1 MKKVIII
8 TISLVYISILSG
20 QIPISLEQAIERGIA
35 NSIGIQIAKIDQE
48 IANNNN
54 TWKAAGKHPTVTSSL
69 GNNNVLV
76 VQDNPTGFISKAT
89 ILSNSLDGNVDVAI
103 NLYDGG
109 RININKA
116 LFEKQALLA
125 DNTLKQN
132 IENTIQS
139 VLSAYYQAQILKE
152 QIGTFDEI
160 LKLSEDRIAYQN
172 VRKEFGQAG
181 TFDLLQTQD
190 ALLNDSTNFLVTLN
204 NYQSALRSL
213 KLAMG
218 EVDSG
223 IQFEVADPLT
233 YEVKAYSTDDLVSRV
248 LVKNTTLQA
257 LNLSKDLATAQTEL
271 QKTIKKPTLALNGGV
286 NLSLSGTDLFG
297 DTDFAR
303 MVGYTLGNSYGPY
316 VNLTARYTI
325 YDGNN
330 IQRNIDNALLEEK
343 VADLNLTDQKRNL
356 SSQIQNAIAN
366 YNHQIELI
374 NLTESLLVN
383 AKRNI
388 EIAEERF
395 RSAQITSFDYRTI
408 QLSYINAN
416 LSKLNSVFNLKMAE
430 MEIDRLTGDLVT
442 YQ

>member
-1 MKKVIII
+1 MKKVILIAV
-8 TISLVYISILSG
+8 SLVYISILSG
-20 QIPISLEQAIERGIA
+20 QTPISLEQAIERGIA
-35 NSIGIQIAKIDQE
+35 NSIGIQIAKVDQE

-54 TWKAAGKHPTVTSSL
+54 TWNAAGQHPTVTTSL
-69 GNNNVLV
+69 GNNNAYI
-76 VQDNPTGFISKAT
+76 VQDNPASFLGKAS
-89 ILSNSLDGNVDVAI
+89 ILNNGLDGNVDVAI

-109 RININKA
+109 RIQINKA
-116 LFEKQALLA
+116 LFEKQAMLA

-132 IENTIQS
+132 IESTIQS

-190 ALLNDSTNFLVTLN
+190 ALLNDSTNYLVTLN
-204 NYQSALRSL
+204 NYQSAIRSL

-218 EVDSG
+218 EVDSDTRY
-223 IQFEVADPLT
+223 EVTDPLT
-233 YEVKAYSTDDLVSRV
+233 YEIKAFATNDMISKV
-248 LVKNTTLQA
+248 LAKNTSLQA

-271 QKTIKKPTLALNGGV
+271 QKTIKKPTLGLNSGV
-286 NLSLSGTDLFG
+286 NLSLFGTDLFG
-297 DTDFAR
+297 DSDFAR
-303 MVGYTLGNSYGPY
+303 RVGYTIGNSYGPY

-343 VADLNLTDQKRNL
+343 VADLNLSNQKRNL
-356 SSQIQNAIAN
+356 SIQIQDAIAN

-374 NLTESLLVN
+374 NLTESLLSN

-388 EIAEERF
+388 DIANERF
-395 RSAQITSFDYRTI
+395 KAAQITSFDYRTI

-416 LSKLNSVFNLKMAE
+416 LSKLNSIFNLKMAE